1 MNKIPFTQLRKLVAD
16 EESSFLIQ
24 CSKQND
30 SLEEHD
36 KYIEEEVDTI
46 KKQILN
52 AFDYQELVD
61 ILEEDLGYESGYE
74 RLINLIVDQKN

>member
-1 MNKIPFTQLRKLVAD
+1 MQKIPFTQLRQRVAD
-16 EESSFLIQ
+16 EETAFLIE
-24 CSKQND
+24 CSKEND

-46 KKQILN
+46 KKRILN

-61 ILEEDLGYESGYE
+61 ILEEDLGYEGGYE
-74 RLINLIVDQKN
+74 RLINLIVDQSN